1 MGRGRNNSA
10 TEFLWYG
17 SDTELSRYGTKTV
30 LSHRHLFS
38 CLKFQAIRT
47 NAVRHKKNKTVI
59 DRRGTIVCPKRLCIV
74 KSATK
79 CNFRLISH
87 AQILRQINRL
97 LDVVC
102 DLISRDRR
110 CALH

>member
-1 MGRGRNNSA
+1 MEVDVMQDFDFNWFKEHLS
-10 TEFLWYG
+10 ELYKQYG
-17 SDTELSRYGTKTV
+17 DSYL
-30 LSHRHLFS
+30 
-38 CLKFQAIRT
+38 AI
-47 NAVRHKKNKTVI
+47 KNKTVI
-59 DRRGTIVCPKRLCIV
+59 DRRGTIVCPKRLCVV

-79 CNFRLISH
+79 CDFRLISH

-102 DLISRDRR
+102 DLISRVRR